1 MPQKCKITK
10 LNQRGEFKTWHFTS
24 ELMQTHEINSD
35 INRIATDNLIV
46 ADAQNLLVKACI
58 NAKIMNEARP
68 AWVTFSSWR
77 FSRVD
82 AMSWISNTK
91 AKLPLTAL
99 PFEGYIQTNH
109 TIDLPRLHQWM
120 PDAVWEPVRGRL
132 TQSAVYKQ
140 FSAANDVFEYFNNG
154 SPALSRGGR
163 PKKVTAVSTGHG
175 ISICFAHRP
184 VPTMIFS

>member
-24 ELMQTHEINSD
+24 ELMLTHEINAD

-46 ADAQNLLVKACI
+46 ADAQNLLVTR
-58 NAKIMNEARP
+58 IMNEARP
-68 AWVTFSSWR
+68 AWVTYSSWR

-109 TIDLPRLHQWM
+109 TIDLPRLQWTLHQRM

-132 TQSAVYKQ
+132 TQSAAYKQ
-140 FSAANDVFEYFNNG
+140 FSAANYAFEYFNNG

-175 ISICFAHRP
+175 ISFFCAHCP